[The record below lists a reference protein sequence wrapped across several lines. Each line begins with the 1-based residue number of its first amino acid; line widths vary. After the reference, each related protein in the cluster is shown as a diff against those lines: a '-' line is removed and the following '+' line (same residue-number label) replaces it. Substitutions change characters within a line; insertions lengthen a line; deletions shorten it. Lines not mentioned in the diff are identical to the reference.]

1 MRKAVIAGFLVLLLI
16 TQRTTQGAQDAQPPM
31 GDPVNGKLVFTQ
43 LDCVTCHGVD
53 AVGGW
58 GPDLAGKGITY
69 AQTFRAVRFPI
80 WRMPMFIPSQLSDKE
95 IADMVA
101 YWGSLPRSQPLG
113 TWRREMVSGTAPLGQ
128 QLAVNVLGCA
138 QCHTKTVDL
147 ARRGAG
153 EVNGDFEWFK
163 RMVYDHQATQA
174 AQWKELDASAPMPPT
189 RARVRMGKF
198 FADRI
203 PEATL
208 REVWNWMTDIGLL
221 VPVQARLTAG
231 APDASGTT
239 YTLDVTNAAVPGK
252 GLTAED
258 ATISLIV
265 PAGMHVVSATGTGY
279 RGVARDETEHA
290 DVATWQVPKIAP
302 RDQQRYTITLVGT
315 AASGAIPKGHI
326 GWARPVEKEDAL
338 VQFALQQAGGR
349 AGAR

>member
-1 MRKAVIAGFLVLLLI
+1 MRKVLIGVFVLVFAVA
-16 TQRTTQGAQDAQPPM
+16 QRSTGSAQDAAPPA
-31 GDPVNGKLVFTQ
+31 GDPVNGKAVFTQ

-101 YWGSLPRSQPLG
+101 YWGTLPRSQPLG

-163 RMVYDHQATQA
+163 RMVYDHQATQT

-231 APDASGTT
+231 TADASGTM
-239 YTLDVTNAAVPGK
+239 YTLDVTNAAIPGK
-252 GLTAED
+252 VLTAED

-265 PAGMHVVSATGTGY
+265 PAGMKVVSATGTGY
-279 RGVARDETEHA
+279 RGVLRDAKENA
-290 DVATWQVPKIAP
+290 DVASWRVPKIAP
-302 RDQQRYTITLVGT
+302 RDEQHYTITLAGT
-315 AASGAIPKGHI
+315 AASGAVPKGYI
-326 GWARPVEKEDAL
+326 TWAKPVEKEDAL
-338 VQFALQQAGGR
+338 VPFALQQPGR
-349 AGAR
+349 GRQ